1 MAWYRQLHWQILIG
15 MALGALFGIVA
26 AQQGWGGFTSDWIA
40 PIGKIFV
47 NLLKLIA
54 VPLVLTSLVCGVA
67 SLSDFKKLSRMG
79 GKTIALY
86 LATTAVAVTIGLLM
100 VNAIKP
106 GAKMSDEQK
115 AKLQEQGKK
124 EAGDVN
130 FSSDKMGTD
139 KLKEN
144 VKNANKAKESGPL
157 APLINMVPDNFMSS
171 ASDNKKML
179 QVVFVSLLIGIALV
193 QVPADKRKPV
203 FALFQGLQEVVIK
216 IVFIIMLIA
225 PAAVFALIADTITIM
240 AKDDPSNI
248 FNLFKT
254 LGWYC
259 LCVVASLLVHLCV
272 VYLGLLKIL
281 TPMSLKQFFNGMGP
295 AQLLAFSSSSSG
307 ATLPV
312 TMKRCE
318 EKLGISKETSSF
330 VLPLGATINM
340 DGTAL
345 YQAIATVFIGQVML
359 DVPFSFATQVNIVL
373 LTVLAS
379 IGTAAVPG
387 AGMVMLIV
395 ILEGV
400 WPAEA
405 AVSPVPAF
413 LLILSVDRILDMCR
427 TAVNVTGDAT
437 VATIIAH
444 SEKQLH
450 LDKPAD

>member
-15 MALGALFGIVA
+15 MALGALYGVFA

-54 VPLVLTSLVCGVA
+54 MPLVLTSLVCGVA

-86 LATTAVAVTIGLLM
+86 LGTTAVAVTIGLLM
-100 VNAIKP
+100 VNLIKP
-106 GAKMSDEQK
+106 GEKMAADQK
-115 AKLQEQGKK
+115 AKLQAKGQKV
-124 EAGDVN
+124 AGEDN
-130 FSSDKMGTD
+130 FAADKIDSD
-139 KLKEN
+139 KLKTG
-144 VKNANKAKESGPL
+144 VANANKTKDSGPL
-157 APLINMVPDNFMSS
+157 APLVNMVPDNFMGS
-171 ASDNKKML
+171 ASDNRNML
-179 QVVFVSLLIGIALV
+179 QIVFVSLLIGIALV
-193 QVPADKRKPV
+193 QVPEDKRKPV
-203 FALFQGLQEVVIK
+203 FAVFQGLQEVVIK
-216 IVFIIMLIA
+216 VVFMIMLIA
-225 PAAVFALIADTITIM
+225 PVAVFALIADTITGL
-240 AKDDPSNI
+240 AKDDPGAI
-248 FNLFKT
+248 LELFKT

-259 LCVVASLLVHLCV
+259 LCVIAGLALHLTI
-272 VYLGLLKIL
+272 VYLGLLKLL
-281 TPMSLKQFFNGMGP
+281 TPLTLRQFFSGMGP

-318 EKLGISKETSSF
+318 EKLGVAKETSSF

-345 YQAIATVFIGQVML
+345 YQAVATVFIGQVML
-359 DVPFSFATQVNIVL
+359 DTSFSLATQVNIVL

-379 IGTAAVPG
+379 VGTAAVPG
-387 AGMVMLIV
+387 AGMVMLII

-400 WPAEA
+400 WPADA
-405 AVSPVPAF
+405 AVTPVPAF
-413 LLILSVDRILDMCR
+413 LLILGVDRILDMCR

-437 VATIIAH
+437 VASIIAKT
-444 SEKQLH
+444 ENQL
-450 LDKPAD
+450 KPPED

>member
-1 MAWYRQLHWQILIG
+1 MAWYRQLHWQIIIG
-15 MALGALFGIVA
+15 MALGALFGVA
-26 AQQGWGGFTSDWIA
+26 AAQMGWAQFTADWIA

-54 VPLVLTSLVCGVA
+54 MPLVLASLVCGVA

-86 LATTAVAVTIGLLM
+86 LATTAVAVTIGLVM
-100 VNAIKP
+100 VNVIKP
-106 GAKMSDEQK
+106 GDKMGEKQK
-115 AKLQEQGKK
+115 SSLREQGKK
-124 EAGDVN
+124 KTGEAN
-130 FSSDKMGTD
+130 FSADKLDSD
-139 KLKEN
+139 KLKKNVEN
-144 VKNANKAKESGPL
+144 AGKTKDSGPL
-157 APLINMVPDNFMSS
+157 APLVNMVPDNFMGS
-171 ASDNKKML
+171 ASDNKNML
-179 QVVFVSLLIGIALV
+179 QVVFVSLLIGLALV
-193 QVPADKRKPV
+193 QVPDDKRKPLLAV
-203 FALFQGLQEVVIK
+203 FQGLQEVVIK
-216 IVFIIMLIA
+216 MVFMIMLIA
-225 PAAVFALIADTITIM
+225 PVAVFALIADTITVM

-248 FNLFKT
+248 LDLFST

-259 LCVVASLLVHLCV
+259 LCVVAGLLLHLCI
-272 VYLGLLKIL
+272 VYLGLLKML
-281 TPMSLKQFFNGMGP
+281 TPMSLKQFFKGMGP

-345 YQAIATVFIGQVML
+345 YQAVATVFIGQVML
-359 DVPFSFATQVNIVL
+359 DVPFSLATQVNIVL

-387 AGMVMLIV
+387 AGMVMLII

-400 WPAEA
+400 WPADA
-405 AVSPVPAF
+405 AVTPVPAF
-413 LLILSVDRILDMCR
+413 LLIITVDRILDMCR

-444 SEKQLH
+444 SEKQLNPP
-450 LDKPAD
+450 D